1 MELFL
6 LLSSSLLSLLL
17 FMTKIKRWVLVLSS
31 VTIGSLRGSGF
42 AAWKISNPI
51 KNETSFVVDADGD
64 ATEAESS
71 YVKINRVALPHL
83 RKNGFQ
89 RDGINTPN
97 AWNVSGNRDPLGYPI
112 VLTGTLKVNLT
123 LSHAQGELKLV
134 FASKRTN
141 GTATDRYNL
150 FRAVSS
156 VTSSDSELSFKETQR
171 LPATPTEGSV
181 SGEHSA
187 VFSIP
192 ASWSSLTKTVD
203 ITYSFDLNL
212 IKLDDADK
220 DSKTPFA
227 KVVTYTRGSNI
238 TLTAAFASEVQA

>member
-1 MELFL
+1 
-6 LLSSSLLSLLL
+6 
-17 FMTKIKRWVLVLSS
+17 MTKIKRWVLVLSS
-31 VTIGSLRGSGF
+31 VTIGSLRSSGF
-42 AAWKISNPI
+42 AAWKISNSI
-51 KNETSFVVDADGD
+51 KNETSFDIDADGD
-64 ATEAESS
+64 VTEAESS
-71 YVKINRVALPHL
+71 YVKINSVALPHL

-89 RDGINTPN
+89 EDGINTPN

-123 LSHAQGELKLV
+123 LSHAQSDLQLV
-134 FASKRTN
+134 FASKRIH

-156 VTSSDSELSFKETQR
+156 VTSSDSDLSCKRTTR
-171 LPATPTEGSV
+171 LPDTQIESSV

-238 TLTAAFASEVQA
+238 TLTAAFGSEVQA

>member
-1 MELFL
+1 
-6 LLSSSLLSLLL
+6 
-17 FMTKIKRWVLVLSS
+17 MTKIKRWVLVLSS
-31 VTIGSLRGSGF
+31 VTIGSLRSSGF
-42 AAWKISNPI
+42 AAWKISNSI
-51 KNETSFVVDADGD
+51 KNETSFDIDADGD
-64 ATEAESS
+64 VTEAESS
-71 YVKINRVALPHL
+71 FVKINSVDLPHL
-83 RKNGFQ
+83 GNNGFQ
-89 RDGINTPN
+89 GDGINTPN
-97 AWNVSGNRDPLGYPI
+97 AWNISGNSDPLGYPI
-112 VLTGTLKVNLT
+112 VSTGTLKVNLT
-123 LSHAQGELKLV
+123 LSHAQGDLTLV

-156 VTSSDSELSFKETQR
+156 VTSSDSDLSCKRTTRMPDTQIES
-171 LPATPTEGSV
+171 AV

-238 TLTAAFASEVQA
+238 TLTSFASEGQA